1 MKKMLMSN
9 RKIFRQKVKFLFVS
23 EEKKKKVIESKM
35 NYNGKM
41 LEVVRCPEPGDII
54 WKNLNITTI

>member
-1 MKKMLMSN
+1 MSN